1 MMPKKAWGWGEG
13 PTTGR
18 YHIEIGWWRRT
29 FKRDHNKDSMH
40 REWLLET
47 CLLNPDYNLRAI
59 QKALQITGV
68 SPSPA
73 IENAL
78 SNLNKTGYFDDEENP
93 RS

>member
-1 MMPKKAWGWGEG
+1 
-13 PTTGR
+13 
-18 YHIEIGWWRRT
+18 
-29 FKRDHNKDSMH
+29 MH

-78 SNLNKTGYFDDEENP
+78 SNLNKTGYFDDEDP